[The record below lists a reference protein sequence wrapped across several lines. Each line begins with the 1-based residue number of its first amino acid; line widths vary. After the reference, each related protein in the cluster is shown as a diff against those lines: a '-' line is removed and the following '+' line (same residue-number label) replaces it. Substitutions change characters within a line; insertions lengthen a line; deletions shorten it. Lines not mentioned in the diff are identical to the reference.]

1 MSRFDRPSPGDPT
14 PIHFPA
20 IARTRLDNGLA
31 VWSIAHRRAPI
42 ATATLVVARGTGDD
56 PSGRHGLASL
66 TGDLLDE
73 GAGTLDAIALAEAF
87 GRLGTQLDIDV
98 GPDATSLSVS
108 GLARVLPDTLALMAD
123 IVMRPRLEA
132 ADFARVRELR
142 LSRLRQLSRS
152 AATMADRTYVSA
164 LFGAHAYGHGALGTS
179 ASLDAISLDDA
190 RAFWS
195 AMYGPATSTL
205 IVVGDVDVAAI
216 GARVED
222 VFGAWREGTAAPP
235 RAATP
240 DATPDR
246 RVLLVDRPGAPQAEL
261 RIGHVGPSRLTPAYH
276 ALVTLNA
283 VLGGQFTSR
292 INRRLR
298 EEKGV
303 TYGARTS
310 FDFRRVAGTF
320 SCDTS
325 VQADAAGAAVA
336 DVLDELDRVRQD
348 DVPAP
353 ELEAAKASLT
363 RGYVRNFEIA
373 GQLARA
379 AVQLATYGLPDH
391 TFDRFVPGV
400 EAVSGADVHDA
411 ARDFVRPADAT
422 IVVVGDASTCRLQL
436 ATLGREVEL
445 AKPEF

>member
-1 MSRFDRPSPGDPT
+1 
-14 PIHFPA
+14 
-20 IARTRLDNGLA
+20 
-31 VWSIAHRRAPI
+31 
-42 ATATLVVARGTGDD
+42 
-56 PSGRHGLASL
+56 
-66 TGDLLDE
+66 
-73 GAGTLDAIALAEAF
+73 
-87 GRLGTQLDIDV
+87 
-98 GPDATSLSVS
+98 
-108 GLARVLPDTLALMAD
+108 
-123 IVMRPRLEA
+123 
-132 ADFARVRELR
+132 
-142 LSRLRQLSRS
+142 
-152 AATMADRTYVSA
+152 VSA

-179 ASLDAISLDDA
+179 ASLDAISIDDA

-195 AMYGPATSTL
+195 AMYGPVASTL
-205 IVVGDVDVAAI
+205 IVVGDVDVAEI
-216 GARVED
+216 GAHVD
-222 VFGAWREGTAAPP
+222 TTFGGWREGTAAPP
-235 RAATP
+235 RAVTP

-325 VQADAAGAAVA
+325 VQADATGTAVA

-348 DVPAP
+348 EVPAV
-353 ELEAAKASLT
+353 ELDAAKASLT
-363 RGYVRNFEIA
+363 RGYVRNFETA

-379 AVQLATYGLPDH
+379 AVQLAAYGLADD

-400 EAVSGADVHDA
+400 DVVSRAAVHA
-411 ARDFVRPADAT
+411 AASEFIRPADAT
-422 IVVVGDASTCRLQL
+422 IVVVGDAETCQAQL
-436 ATLGREVEL
+436 ETLGRTVEL
-445 AKPEF
+445 ARPEF

>member
-1 MSRFDRPSPGDPT
+1 
-14 PIHFPA
+14 
-20 IARTRLDNGLA
+20 
-31 VWSIAHRRAPI
+31 
-42 ATATLVVARGTGDD
+42 
-56 PSGRHGLASL
+56 
-66 TGDLLDE
+66 
-73 GAGTLDAIALAEAF
+73 
-87 GRLGTQLDIDV
+87 
-98 GPDATSLSVS
+98 
-108 GLARVLPDTLALMAD
+108 
-123 IVMRPRLEA
+123 
-132 ADFARVRELR
+132 
-142 LSRLRQLSRS
+142 
-152 AATMADRTYVSA
+152 
-164 LFGAHAYGHGALGTS
+164 
-179 ASLDAISLDDA
+179 
-190 RAFWS
+190 
-195 AMYGPATSTL
+195 
-205 IVVGDVDVAAI
+205 
-216 GARVED
+216 
-222 VFGAWREGTAAPP
+222 
-235 RAATP
+235 
-240 DATPDR
+240 
-246 RVLLVDRPGAPQAEL
+246 VLLVDRPGAPQAEL